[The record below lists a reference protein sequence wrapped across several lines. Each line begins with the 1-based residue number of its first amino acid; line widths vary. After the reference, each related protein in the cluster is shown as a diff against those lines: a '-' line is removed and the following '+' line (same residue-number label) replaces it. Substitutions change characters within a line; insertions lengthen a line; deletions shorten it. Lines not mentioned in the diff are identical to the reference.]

1 MHRLGNLTL
10 LTGSLNSKVSNGPWT
25 SKRKALLEHNTI
37 KLTGRLIEQTQDTDW
52 SEALIDQ
59 RTASLIDT
67 ILKIWPVPEGHKG
80 QVVDPQTKVQDWVE
94 IKHLI
99 EAGLLA
105 PGDKLVAAP
114 TAFAGVEAVIGDDA
128 RIHVGGKKFATPS
141 GAGNHVRKKVTNGWY
156 FWALP
161 DGRRLRD
168 VRAAFLS
175 AAPADDAQTVL
186 LDD

>member
-10 LTGSLNSKVSNGPWT
+10 LTASLNSKVSNGPWP

-37 KLTGRLIEQTQDTDW
+37 KLTGRLIEQTQDGDW
-52 SEALIDQ
+52 DEALIDK
-59 RTASLIDT
+59 RTADLIDQL
-67 ILKIWPVPEGHKG
+67 LKIWPVPDGHLG
-80 QVVDPQTKVQDWVE
+80 QVVDPQTKAQDWVE

-105 PGDKLVAAP
+105 AGDKLVASHRDFSGA
-114 TAFAGVEAVIGDDA
+114 EAILEAD
-128 RIHVGGKKFATPS
+128 GKIRVDGNVFGSPS
-141 GAGNHVRKKVTNGWY
+141 GAGHHLSKRATNGWY
-156 FWALP
+156 FWSLP

-175 AAPADDAQTVL
+175 AAPQGGGPS
-186 LDD
+186 